1 MPPFFQGFGYAK
13 ALVFGEYAVMHG
25 APALVAALDRRAF
38 ARIRK
43 RPPSPQS
50 AFAQKLSEA
59 VFGKG
64 PPFIELKSEAFW
76 SKNGEKIGI
85 GSSAAAVVALTQA
98 MTRRAQ
104 QPFPTYQ
111 AILQAI
117 ALHRSLQGE
126 AGSGADIIAA
136 AMGGLVLVEHCP
148 YAPAITTIPTSLLPP
163 CCLLSTPVSAPT
175 TDYLQ
180 AVERVQHTPDYQCI
194 IENMT
199 DICQALAQYLKTA
212 AASLAQRCDATFI
225 ELLRASLPLLT
236 ALSSVIH
243 KPILTRT
250 FHELNPIA
258 QACDVLLK
266 TSGAGGGDILMVMA
280 DDNEKL
286 TRFLKRIPNQS
297 GLTPIP
303 VQIPPSRSASLIC
316 A

>member
-25 APALVAALDRRAF
+25 APALVAALNCRAF
-38 ARIRK
+38 ARLRK
-43 RPPSPQS
+43 KPPSPQS
-50 AFAQKLSEA
+50 PFAQKLSQA

-64 PPFIELKSEAFW
+64 PPFAELRSEAFW
-76 SKNGEKIGI
+76 GKNGEKIGI

-98 MTRRAQ
+98 MARHAQ
-104 QPFPTYQ
+104 HPFPTYQ

-148 YAPAITTIPTSLLPP
+148 HAPAITTLPASLLPP

-175 TDYLQ
+175 ADYLQ
-180 AVERVQHTPDYQCI
+180 AVAHVQHTPDYQCI

-199 DICQALAQYLKTA
+199 DICQALAQYLRAA
-212 AASLAQRCDATFI
+212 AASPTQRRDETFI
-225 ELLRASLPLLT
+225 ELLRATIPLLT

-243 KPILTRT
+243 KPVLTRS

-258 QACDVLLK
+258 QACGVLLK
-266 TSGAGGGDILMVMA
+266 TSGAGGGDILMAMA
-280 DDNEKL
+280 DDDEKL
-286 TRFLKRIPNQS
+286 TRFLQRIPSQS
-297 GLTPIP
+297 GIAPLP
-303 VQIPPSRSASLIC
+303 VHIPPSRASSLTC
-316 A
+316 T